1 MRSIKSKLIMYF
13 GMIILVFSIAIGG
26 LGFWRSVA
34 GMKEIQSQMLIAK
47 LEGDIASTFRYLSNF
62 YGEISQ
68 KDEML
73 YDEKGN
79 SLEGRYEMV
88 DAILEELGDVAT
100 IFTREGDEFK
110 SISSN
115 VMLGEGERAVGTFLA
130 TDGQAYEDVTNG
142 KTYIG
147 EANILGEDYYTAYQP
162 MKDQQ
167 GETIGLLFV
176 GVPVAASENFI
187 QSHSR
192 KLGSATFFIIL
203 LGFIFAIGSSFIIG
217 KNLTEPIIRISKEV
231 EQMASYDLRKDQN
244 NQLMTL
250 LKRKDEIGSIAN
262 SVANLQQ
269 NFIDIITRVTTTSNE
284 VASSSERLSTT
295 SQQSTLASDEVAR
308 AVEQI
313 ARGAAE
319 QATDTEKA
327 ASTVNEIGILIKA
340 NERYV
345 GALNASAD
353 EIDEQKNEG
362 FSLLDE
368 LVKKTEE
375 SEKATKVI
383 FEVIRETNQN
393 AEKIEEASVMIQ
405 NIADQTNLLALNAAI
420 EAARA
425 GEAGRGFAVVA
436 EEIRKLAEQSTGFTG
451 DIKVMIEELKNATGE
466 AVTAMGEVDRLMG
479 DQTKGVFNTQEK
491 FKMIA
496 LAIES
501 TKNSIEAISKSEKE
515 IGNKRDELIG
525 IVQGVSAT
533 AEENAS
539 STEQS
544 SASIEEQVAGMQ
556 EIANASSYLAELA
569 EELNGLIE
577 RFLI

>member
-1 MRSIKSKLIMYF
+1 MYF

-479 DQTKGVFNTQEK
+479 DKTKGVFNTQEK

>member
-1 MRSIKSKLIMYF
+1 MYF

-162 MKDQQ
+162 MKDHQ

-192 KLGSATFFIIL
+192 KLGSATFLIIL
-203 LGFIFAIGSSFIIG
+203 LGFIFAIGSSFFIG
-217 KNLTEPIIRISKEV
+217 KNVTDPIIRISKEV
-231 EQMASYDLRKDQN
+231 EQMASYDLRKNQN

-262 SVANLQQ
+262 SVVNLQQ
-269 NFIDIITRVTTTSNE
+269 NLIDIIKRVTSTSDE

-295 SQQSTLASDEVAR
+295 SHQSTLASDEVAN
-308 AVEQI
+308 AMEQI
-313 ARGAAE
+313 ARGAAD
-319 QATDTEKA
+319 QAIDTEKA
-327 ASTVNEIGILIKA
+327 ARTVNEIGALIKA
-340 NERYV
+340 NEKHV
-345 GALNASAD
+345 GALNVSAN
-353 EIDEQKNEG
+353 EIDGQKDEG
-362 FSLLDE
+362 FIILDE

-383 FEVIRETNQN
+383 FEVIKETNQN

-436 EEIRKLAEQSTGFTG
+436 EEIRKLAEQSTGFTE
-451 DIKVMIEELKNATGE
+451 DIKEMIDELKNATEE
-466 AVTAMGEVDRLMG
+466 AVTSMEEVDRLVG

-491 FKMIA
+491 FEMIA

-525 IVQGVSAT
+525 IVQGLSVT
-533 AEENAS
+533 AEENAA

-569 EELNGLIE
+569 TELNGLID
-577 RFLI
+577 RFML

>member
-1 MRSIKSKLIMYF
+1 MYF

>member
-1 MRSIKSKLIMYF
+1 MYF

-62 YGEISQ
+62 YGKISQ